1 MKNFTKLLA
10 VVLCMVI
17 ALSTSACSLKPQYSY
32 KTDDTELAIGV
43 YIYALYSAYS
53 QAQSLAQE
61 TEGYDSEAGTYD
73 GSESFLKVQI
83 TDQDGVTATADEWIT
98 DQADKTLRNLLA
110 IEHEYNRLGATMD
123 EATVE
128 SYKASAKEYWD
139 YGPYYAMYGEQYKS
153 PYSDVFEPLGVSYES
168 FEYFYVTSAKQEVV
182 FDLLYAE
189 GGEKAVSDE
198 ELTKYFTENYTS
210 YSYFNTNMYETQ
222 EATADSAES
231 GGELSTNVAL
241 SEKEMKKIESD
252 FKGYADSL
260 NGGKKFS
267 DVSSKFTKDYE
278 LENDPSVS
286 NVEIMDNSVIG
297 ADLVSA
303 INDLDEGKATNK
315 AIGEENSQVMYLF
328 YKGKIADKVDEYIKD
343 ATNRKSVLQSFKG
356 EEFTSYIDELAISL
370 EVEISKAVSKYTPAM
385 FEE

>member
-10 VVLCMVI
+10 VILCMVI

-43 YIYALYSAYS
+43 YIYALYSSYS
-53 QAQSLAQE
+53 QAESLAQQ

-73 GSESFLKVQI
+73 GEESFLKVQI
-83 TDQDGVTATADEWIT
+83 TDEDGVTATADEWIVAE
-98 DQADKTLRNLLA
+98 ADKSLKNLLA

-128 SYKASAKEYWD
+128 GYKASAKEYWD
-139 YGPYYAMYGEQYKS
+139 YGPYYSMYGEQYIS
-153 PYSDVFEPLGVSYES
+153 PYSDIFEPLGVSYES

-189 GGEKAVSDE
+189 GGEKGVDDS

-210 YSYFNTNMYETQ
+210 YTYFNTNMYEVK
-222 EATADSAES
+222 ES
-231 GGELSTNVAL
+231 TSDEGEAL
-241 SEKEMKKIESD
+241 SENVAMSEDAVKKIESN
-252 FKGYADSL
+252 FKGYVESL
-260 NGGKKFS
+260 NSGKSTEDVVEKFM
-267 DVSSKFTKDYE
+267 KDYE

-286 NVEIMDNSVIG
+286 DVEIMDDATIG
-297 ADLVSA
+297 EDLVNA
-303 INDLDEGKATNK
+303 INELEEGKASYK

-328 YKGKIADKVDEYIKD
+328 YKGKIADKVDEYIGD
-343 ATNRKSVLQSFKG
+343 ATNRETILQKYKG
-356 EEFTSYIDELAISL
+356 EEFTSYIEEVANSL
-370 EVEISKAVSKYTPAM
+370 DIEISRAVSKYKPSM